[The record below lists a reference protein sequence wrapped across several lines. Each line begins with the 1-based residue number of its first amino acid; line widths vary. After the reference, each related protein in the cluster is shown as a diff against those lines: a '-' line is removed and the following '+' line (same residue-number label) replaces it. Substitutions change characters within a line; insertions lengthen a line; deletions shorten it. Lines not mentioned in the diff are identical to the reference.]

1 MALASTSVMVEQAS
15 RNACPKCLF
24 PLDERH
30 LAPASQ
36 GGSPRSAGGSNQG
49 SS

>member
-15 RNACPKCLF
+15 RNARHKCLF

-30 LAPASQ
+30 LAPASP
-36 GGSPRSAGGSNQG
+36 GGSPRSAGGSDQG